1 MGDGRSVVAWDETPA
16 ERLARL
22 GEEALAEHEL
32 LALVLG
38 GSPTDRAGLGRAF
51 GVLQATGGLDGLARR
66 SLEEVI
72 RLPGLGP
79 ARARRLKAA
88 LELGRRAT
96 LPCPPRGHPL
106 TSATD
111 VAHWLRGRLQDRSRE
126 GLHALLL
133 DSKNRPL
140 RWLRLAEGTW
150 TSCPVDP
157 RVVFSAC
164 LRWGAPAVLLVH
176 NHPSGDPSPSPD
188 DVAITERMLRA
199 GQVLG
204 VRLVDHL
211 IVGREGFTSLAER
224 GLLGP

>member
-1 MGDGRSVVAWDETPA
+1 VAWDESPA

-32 LALVLG
+32 LALLLG
-38 GSPTDRAGLGRAF
+38 GSSADRAGLGRAL
-51 GVLQATGGLDGLARR
+51 GVLQAAGGLQGLARR
-66 SLEEVI
+66 SMEEVR
-72 RLPGLGP
+72 RLPGLGSV
-79 ARARRLKAA
+79 RARRVKAA
-88 LELGRRAT
+88 LELGRRAA
-96 LPCPPRGHPL
+96 LPCPPRGRVL
-106 TSATD
+106 ASAAD
-111 VAHWLRGRLQDRSRE
+111 VAQWFRGRLQDRSRE

-140 RWLRLAEGTW
+140 RRLVLAEGTW
-150 TSCPVDP
+150 NSCPVDP

-188 DVAITERMLRA
+188 DVSITERMLRA
-199 GQVLG
+199 GQLLG
-204 VRLVDHL
+204 VRVVDHL

>member
-1 MGDGRSVVAWDETPA
+1 VVAWDETPA
-16 ERLARL
+16 ERLLRL

-32 LALVLG
+32 LALLLG
-38 GSPTDRAGLGRAF
+38 GSVGDRTGLARALA
-51 GVLQATGGLDGLARR
+51 VLGAAGGLPGLARR
-66 SLEEVI
+66 APDALE

-79 ARARRLKAA
+79 ARARRLRAA
-88 LELGRRAT
+88 LEMGRRAT
-96 LPCPPRGHPL
+96 LPSPPRGSPL
-106 TSATD
+106 LSAAD
-111 VAHWLRGRLQDRSRE
+111 VAHWFRGRLQDRVRE

-133 DSKNRPL
+133 DGKNRPMRRL
-140 RWLRLAEGTW
+140 VLAEGTW
-150 TSCPVDP
+150 SSCPVDP

-164 LRWGAPAVLLVH
+164 LRSGAPAVLLVH
-176 NHPSGDPSPSPD
+176 NHPSGDPSPSAD

-199 GQVLG
+199 GQLLG